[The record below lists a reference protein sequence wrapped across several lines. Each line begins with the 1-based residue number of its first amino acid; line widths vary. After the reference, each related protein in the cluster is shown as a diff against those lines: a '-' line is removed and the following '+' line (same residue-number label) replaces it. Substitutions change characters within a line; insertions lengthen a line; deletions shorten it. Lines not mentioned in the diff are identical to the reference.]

1 LEGNSKYAV
10 NSLISRKRIM
20 NNKIFISNLMLVK
33 GGVNSGIRI
42 KIEWN
47 VNGMKNINYNINYN
61 INIMNE

>member
-47 VNGMKNINYNINYN
+47 EKY
-61 INIMNE
+61 